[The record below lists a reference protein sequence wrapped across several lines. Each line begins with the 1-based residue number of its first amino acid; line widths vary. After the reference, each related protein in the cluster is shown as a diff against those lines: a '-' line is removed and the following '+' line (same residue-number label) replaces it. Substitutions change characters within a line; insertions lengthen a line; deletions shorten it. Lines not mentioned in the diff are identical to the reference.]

1 MLRSTTLAAA
11 LVLAAAGFSGHF
23 ASANAEPA
31 NASAAKV
38 YADSAG
44 SSGRFSM
51 TLTQAEEA
59 KPQKNVWESQMIS
72 GGSTGC
78 DLRCRTGFFGYR

>member
-1 MLRSTTLAAA
+1 MLRSTTFAAA
-11 LVLAAAGFSGHF
+11 LVLAAAGFSGHL
-23 ASANAEPA
+23 ATANAEPA
-31 NASAAKV
+31 NPSGAKV

-51 TLTQAEEA
+51 TLTQAEQS
-59 KPQKNVWESQMIS
+59 KPQNNAWESQMIS
-72 GGSTGC
+72 GGSTAC